1 MLKTKKQLWLWIGLG
16 VLAVLLVAAV
26 CLAAALGRDDPEP
39 TEPSA
44 TEGTTLPPPSENVFT
59 PMDFGYKDGYLT
71 CLSAES
77 VLGIDV
83 STHQKEIDWAQ
94 VKAAGVEFVM
104 IRIGY
109 RGSEQ
114 GLLFEDE
121 WAQRNYEGAK
131 AAGLK
136 VGGYFFSQSISPE
149 EAVEEA
155 GFAMDIISGW
165 ELDMPLVYDWEYISA
180 ESRTGNVDARLLT
193 DCTKAFCDTV
203 RAAGAGGQ
211 HINKTSSAIRITH
224 LPTGTVVECQDER
237 SQYKNKD
244 KAMKVLKSRLLSE
257 KQQEQSGA
265 IAAERK
271 SQVGTGDRSER
282 IRTYNYREN
291 RVTDHRIGLTVYR
304 LDAILEGSLD
314 EVIDPMIAAYRAEQ
328 LKEQQS

>member
-203 RAAGAGGQ
+203 RAAGYKPMVYF
-211 HINKTSSAIRITH
+211 N
-224 LPTGTVVECQDER
+224 PTQSRKQMLLEELTDYGFWLAMYSEEMTYEYKVDMWQYTCEGTVP
-237 SQYKNKD
+237 
-244 KAMKVLKSRLLSE
+244 
-257 KQQEQSGA
+257 G
-265 IAAERK
+265 
-271 SQVGTGDRSER
+271 
-282 IRTYNYREN
+282 IRGNVDINLYFPYE
-291 RVTDHRIGLTVYR
+291 
-304 LDAILEGSLD
+304 E
-314 EVIDPMIAAYRAEQ
+314 
-328 LKEQQS
+328 

>member
-1 MLKTKKQLWLWIGLG
+1 MLKTKNQLWLWIGLG

-203 RAAGAGGQ
+203 RAAGYKPMVYF
-211 HINKTSSAIRITH
+211 N
-224 LPTGTVVECQDER
+224 PTQSRKQMLLEELTDYGFWLAMYSEEMTYEYKVDMWQYTCEGTVPGTR
-237 SQYKNKD
+237 SNADINLYFPY
-244 KAMKVLKSRLLSE
+244 E
-257 KQQEQSGA
+257 E
-265 IAAERK
+265 
-271 SQVGTGDRSER
+271 
-282 IRTYNYREN
+282 
-291 RVTDHRIGLTVYR
+291 
-304 LDAILEGSLD
+304 
-314 EVIDPMIAAYRAEQ
+314 
-328 LKEQQS
+328 